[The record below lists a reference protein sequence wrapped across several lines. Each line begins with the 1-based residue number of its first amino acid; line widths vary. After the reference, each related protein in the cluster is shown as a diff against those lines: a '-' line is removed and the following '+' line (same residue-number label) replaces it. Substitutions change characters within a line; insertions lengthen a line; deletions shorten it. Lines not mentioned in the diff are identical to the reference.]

1 MPQSKKYGGWRKAA
15 RCALRQAGLL
25 LLIGQLACAWNPE
38 FRQGGYAGGN
48 ERRLT
53 ANTRG
58 ERFGEMTP
66 ETLER
71 FKAEI
76 RTYWQSPYLWGGN
89 APSGIDCSGLVGR
102 IYQRAAAVDL
112 PRTTRELY
120 EIGMSVEDQ
129 PLHFADLVFFSF
141 DGSRQPDHVGLY
153 VARGYF
159 IHASVKSGV
168 TLSLITEQPY
178 LNRFVG
184 ARRLL
189 H

>member
-1 MPQSKKYGGWRKAA
+1 M
-15 RCALRQAGLL
+15 
-25 LLIGQLACAWNPE
+25 GQLACAWNPG
-38 FRQGGYAGGN
+38 FRQGVYPGEDV
-48 ERRLT
+48 ERLA

-89 APSGIDCSGLVGR
+89 APSDIDCSGLVGR
-102 IYQRAAAVDL
+102 IYQRAAAIDL
-112 PRTTRELY
+112 PRTTLELY
-120 EIGMSVEDQ
+120 EIGMSVQDQ
-129 PLHFADLVFFSF
+129 PLQFADLVFFSF
-141 DGSRQPDHVGLY
+141 SGSRQPDHVGLY

-159 IHASVKSGV
+159 LHASVQNGV
-168 TLSLITEQPY
+168 TLSLLTHQPY
-178 LNRFVG
+178 LNRFMG

-189 H
+189 Q

>member
-1 MPQSKKYGGWRKAA
+1 MAQS
-15 RCALRQAGLL
+15 ALRLAGLL
-25 LLIGQLACAWNPE
+25 LLTMQIACAWNPE
-38 FRQGGYAGGN
+38 FRQGGYPGGD
-48 ERRLT
+48 EQRLT

-102 IYQRAAAVDL
+102 IYKKAAAIDL

-120 EIGMSVEDQ
+120 ELGMNVEDQ
-129 PLHFADLVFFSF
+129 PLQFADLVFFNFGS
-141 DGSRQPDHVGLY
+141 SRQPDHVGLY
-153 VARGYF
+153 VSRGYF
-159 IHASVKSGV
+159 IHASVKNGV
-168 TLSLITEQPY
+168 TLSLITERPY
-178 LNRFVG
+178 LNSFMG

-189 H
+189 R